1 MLLLT
6 QGINLLAVDNGV
18 IVKKKREE
26 TSFLLISFF
35 EKERREHF
43 DGYIIFFIEI
53 KHEKFPAVW
62 TAAKHV
68 SFVTKCAAYHQVF
81 GTASLSKLR
90 MSKSKLN
97 NCPIHDLKKHV
108 LSSRAIVTK
117 KGFDRKIC
125 FFSCNHLS

>member
-18 IVKKKREE
+18 TVKKKREE

-43 DGYIIFFIEI
+43 DDYIIFFIEL

-68 SFVTKCAAYHQVF
+68 SFVTMRC
-81 GTASLSKLR
+81 
-90 MSKSKLN
+90 
-97 NCPIHDLKKHV
+97 
-108 LSSRAIVTK
+108 LSSAFWHCVTLETA
-117 KGFDRKIC
+117 DEQVQAE
-125 FFSCNHLS
+125 